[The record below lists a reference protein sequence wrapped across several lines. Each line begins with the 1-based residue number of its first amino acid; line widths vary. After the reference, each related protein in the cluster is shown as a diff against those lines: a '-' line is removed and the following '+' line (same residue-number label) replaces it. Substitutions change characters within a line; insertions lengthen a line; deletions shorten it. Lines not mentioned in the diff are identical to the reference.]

1 MILADTSI
9 WIDHMRSPVPRLAE
23 VVDANELLMHPMVIG
38 ELACGNLSNRER
50 RLGDWQRF
58 PMIPEAENE
67 DVLSIIESRR
77 LMGRGIGFIDAHLL
91 CAVLNHANAL
101 LWTRDGSLNRVA
113 KDLGVAFSEDTWRKD
128 GWPEDR
134 RGDT

>member
-9 WIDHMRSPVPRLAE
+9 WIDHLRNPVPRLAE
-23 VVDANELLMHPMVIG
+23 LVGASEILMHSMVLG

-50 RLGDWQRF
+50 RLGDWRRF

-67 DVLSIIESRR
+67 KVLSIIESRR

-91 CAVLNHANAL
+91 CAVLNRRNAL
-101 LWTRDGSLNRVA
+101 LWTRDGSLHRVA
-113 KDLGVAFSEDTWRKD
+113 ADLGVAFSENT
-128 GWPEDR
+128 
-134 RGDT
+134 